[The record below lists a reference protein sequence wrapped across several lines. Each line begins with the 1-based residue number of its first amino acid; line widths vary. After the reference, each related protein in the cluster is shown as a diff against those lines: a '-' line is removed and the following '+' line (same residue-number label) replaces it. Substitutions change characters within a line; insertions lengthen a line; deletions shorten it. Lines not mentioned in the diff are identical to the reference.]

1 MAKIV
6 NALIEGSAKEACRV
20 LKEGGV
26 IVYPTETLY
35 GIGALATNTEAARR
49 VFDIKGRQSSKPIPI
64 LVKDL
69 GMMEEYA
76 EVGGAARRLIA
87 EFMPGPLTLVLRDN
101 GRLPKEITAG
111 AGKVAV
117 RISGSEFVKNLF
129 SDLDEPITSTSAN
142 LSGAPNIFTIKELI
156 EVFSDKVDLII
167 DSGNLSPSRGFTLG
181 STLLDMTQSPPELL
195 REGDVKAHSLKL
207 ALKRISK

>member
-6 NALIEGSAKEACRV
+6 NALIEGSAEEACRV

-35 GIGALATNTEAARR
+35 GIGALAANTEAVKR

-76 EVGGAARRLIA
+76 EVEGAALGLIA
-87 EFMPGPLTLVLRDN
+87 EFMPGPLTLVLRDK

-111 AGKVAV
+111 TGKIAV
-117 RISGSEFVKNLF
+117 RISSSEFVKNLF

-142 LSGAPNIFTIKELI
+142 LSGAPNIFTIKELA
-156 EVFSDKVDLII
+156 EAFSDKVDLIM
-167 DSGNLSPSRGFTLG
+167 DSGNLSQSGSSALG
-181 STLLDMTQSPPELL
+181 STLLDMTQSPPEFL
-195 REGDVKAHSLKL
+195 REGDIKVHTLKL